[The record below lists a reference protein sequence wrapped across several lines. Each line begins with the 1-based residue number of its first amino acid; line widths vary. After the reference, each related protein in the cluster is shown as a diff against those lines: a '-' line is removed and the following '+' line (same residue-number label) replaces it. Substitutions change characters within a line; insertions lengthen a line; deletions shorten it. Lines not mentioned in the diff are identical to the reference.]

1 MHNGRNFKLAR
12 GEMDFLIDEIPL
24 GDPRLKSFVAV
35 PWRLHHGDPNWTP
48 PLRADLLG
56 NRLLRITGLLTPAH
70 PYHRDAEATHFL
82 ARAGRRLLGRVSA
95 AVNRRF
101 NEHYHA
107 RIGFFGFFETTDDFA
122 VARALLDSARDW
134 LKERGMETMRGPGGY
149 STASHESHQ
158 GILVDG
164 FGTPP
169 TVELTHNPPY
179 YGQLLERYGLVK
191 VKDYHA
197 YLIEIDGM
205 PDERLE
211 RIVSQVRARR
221 QIETRRIDL
230 SHVREEVDRIVT
242 IYNEAWENNWG
253 FLPLTDAE
261 AEAMAAS
268 LKLVADPGLMRFASV
283 DGELAAVLGALPDPN
298 VPFRPRWNRLFD
310 TDFMR
315 VTRLL
320 LTRRHIPRIRLMFFG
335 VRPGFR
341 NQGVDAILFHECLA
355 YARERG
361 YRTCEPSML
370 LEDND
375 LILRASEAMGG
386 HRYKTWRIYEM
397 PLGS

>member
-35 PWRLHHGDPNWTP
+35 PWQLHHGDPNWTP

-122 VARALLDSARDW
+122 VTKGLLDRARDW
-134 LKERGMETMRGPGGY
+134 LKERGMEVMRGPGGY
-149 STASHESHQ
+149 STAGHESHQ

-164 FGTPP
+164 FDTPP

-268 LKLVADPGLMRFASV
+268 LKLVADPGLMRFAYV
-283 DGELAAVLGALPDPN
+283 NGELAAVLGALPDPN

-335 VRPGFR
+335 VRPRFR

-386 HRYKTWRIYEM
+386 RRYKTWRIYEM
-397 PLGS
+397 PLGN